1 MKKDIQNL
9 GDAHSKVRLE
19 AEHIQRMDLD
29 ECEHIGGTLLDDSG
43 IASIT
48 ILNKKVTVHASDVDL
63 NGSDF
68 SSHSIETSYPGLV
81 TFLLSRV
88 DNALKGTVLET
99 NPTRFG
105 PLVNMIL
112 SGISLGIYNVEE
124 TNSASEARQLLKEN
138 LCYLFAKFLEAELGF
153 LMNKV
158 DATAMGDMQ

>member
-9 GDAHSKVRLE
+9 GDAHSKVKLE
-19 AEHIQRMDLD
+19 AEHIQRMDIS
-29 ECEHIGGTLLDDSG
+29 ECEHIGGSLLDDSG

-48 ILNKKVTVHASDVDL
+48 ILNKKVTVHASDVDP

-99 NPTRFG
+99 NPKRFG
-105 PLVNMIL
+105 ALVNMIL
-112 SGISLGIYNVEE
+112 SGVSLGISHVEINPNLE
-124 TNSASEARQLLKEN
+124 VRLILKEN
-138 LCYLFAKFLEAELGF
+138 LCSLFAKFLETEVF
-153 LMNKV
+153 F
-158 DATAMGDMQ
+158 DE